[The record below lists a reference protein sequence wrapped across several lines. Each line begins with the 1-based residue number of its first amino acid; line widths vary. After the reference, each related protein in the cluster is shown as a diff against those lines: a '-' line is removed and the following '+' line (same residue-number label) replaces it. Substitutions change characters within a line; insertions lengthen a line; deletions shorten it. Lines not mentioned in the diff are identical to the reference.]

1 MNGPSHLFLE
11 RGQNGHSSV
20 KHKLALQPKTEKHPC
35 LIILELAIY
44 KIHCKIHVYFATYI

>member
-20 KHKLALQPKTEKHPC
+20 KHKLALQPKTEEHEKFNSS
-35 LIILELAIY
+35 LLNNIRISYL
-44 KIHCKIHVYFATYI
+44 